1 MAKKVTDISISELPI
16 RTVTFTLIGD
26 SDLILCKKAR
36 SFEQAEIFK
45 QSNPKGTKIPPKYQ
59 QPYNMWERL
68 ITSLH
73 WLNPIEFHDEDH
85 SLYSEDEWRHYMET
99 NKPCILGKAFK
110 DSMKEA
116 FISCGFK
123 ESTGKNGTDYM
134 RTTSISG
141 INPISFQEAGYDQ
154 HLAMTSGLSRVNVLT
169 QQNVF
174 RNWSCDVTIT
184 FLETAIPL
192 STITELLVAAGT
204 FIGIGS
210 RRGEGYGRYH
220 IAEIKGGQS

>member
-1 MAKKVTDISISELPI
+1 MKKETKIEVSGLPI
-16 RTVTFTLIGD
+16 RHVTVTLVGD

-36 SFEQAEIFK
+36 SFERLEIFK
-45 QSNPKGTKIPPKYQ
+45 QSHPKGTKIPPEYQ

-68 ITSLH
+68 ITSVH
-73 WLNPIEFHDEDH
+73 WLNPIEFHDADNE
-85 SLYSEDEWRHYMET
+85 LYTEEEWMKYMKE

-123 ESTGKNGTDYM
+123 ESTGKNGTDLV
-134 RTTSISG
+134 RTTSFSEI
-141 INPISFQEAGYDQ
+141 IPVSFAQAGYDQ
-154 HLAMTSGLSRVNVLT
+154 HLAVANVQGRPNVLT

-174 RNWSCDVTIT
+174 RGWTCELTIT
-184 FLETAIPL
+184 YLESTIPL
-192 STITELLVAAGT
+192 STIIELLTAAGA

-220 IAEIKGGQS
+220 VEGARS

>member
-1 MAKKVTDISISELPI
+1 MAKEKIIEVSALPI
-16 RTVTFTLIGD
+16 RQVTVTLIGD

-36 SFEQAEIFK
+36 SFELLEIFK
-45 QSNPKGTKIPPKYQ
+45 QSHPKGTKIPAKYQ

-68 ITSLH
+68 ITSVH
-73 WLNPIEFHDEDH
+73 WLNPIEFHDDDH
-85 SLYSEDEWRHYMET
+85 ELYTEEEWKHYMET

-123 ESTGKNGTDYM
+123 ESTGKNGTDLI
-134 RTTSISG
+134 RTTRFSE
-141 INPISFQEAGYDQ
+141 INPVSFEQVSYDQ

-174 RNWSCDVTIT
+174 KEWSCELTIT
-184 FLETAIPL
+184 YLESTIPL
-192 STITELLVAAGT
+192 STIIELLTAAGT

-210 RRGEGYGRYH
+210 RRGEGFGRYH
-220 IAEIKGGQS
+220 IAEVK